1 MQSRIVRGCR
11 QTAPYSP
18 APDSDHV
25 LWTRKRLNHRTC
37 RKPRH
42 RLSATSTS
50 SRKANSAKLAD
61 LVPIQSRSQQANRHR
76 SCSGK
81 ATLGK
86 QCFHHFSEWRLI
98 NPRPSLAPRFRS
110 QASVQPH
117 ATPPVS
123 LRPANLLLNTAEW
136 GREKQIS
143 SRGHTS
149 PG

>member
-1 MQSRIVRGCR
+1 MFLSGEVEPNTPHLLLKGHLFIMCN
-11 QTAPYSP
+11 P
-18 APDSDHV
+18 AF
-25 LWTRKRLNHRTC
+25 TRRAIRRSAEK
-37 RKPRH
+37 

-81 ATLGK
+81 ANLGK
-86 QCFHHFSEWRLI
+86 QCFHHFSEWSLI